1 MDHGSLEIRSGAATY
16 RSNKSAEKLP
26 ACCAKAGGTGHHCH
40 VKGPGQ
46 TSKETCNA
54 ANSFHFAAKQEY
66 KEHGCLRDRGL
77 VVRLADVFAD
87 AEKVVW
93 SPIVGADMP
102 LFKSWAR

>member
-1 MDHGSLEIRSGAATY
+1 M
-16 RSNKSAEKLP
+16 
-26 ACCAKAGGTGHHCH
+26 
-40 VKGPGQ
+40 
-46 TSKETCNA
+46 
-54 ANSFHFAAKQEY
+54 
-66 KEHGCLRDRGL
+66 